1 VRTPGSRAAASA
13 AIRDTESM
21 VRRLRVLGYL
31 IAGLPLGAVD
41 AAVLLAGWVVVTVLA
56 ITPLVVP
63 ALLAFRAAT
72 GGLAWVE
79 AQLANKLLGA
89 DVEPP
94 LRSPGRGFWG
104 SAAGV
109 GADSAFYRQQVFL
122 LQAYVLRG
130 AVAVAELS
138 LLAAGAGSTA
148 IPLYYRWGSTDVLSR
163 HVDTLG
169 RALLFVPVGLAALAL
184 GIYLLGPIGKLFRK
198 LADLLLRPV
207 PPPTTV
213 SETRRRRRRTLAAH
227 ALFSAAIGAV
237 VVLVWG
243 TTGAGTFW
251 PGYVLLSLALLLGFH
266 ACVVAVLEHHDEIR
280 RRRLTPAVAIE
291 AGFAVLLSLFLVGV
305 WAVSGGDYFWPAWA
319 ILAFVGVVG
328 GHAALTWRDGG
339 SRRIAQLESTRA
351 AAVDAQDTE
360 LRRIERDLHDGAQ
373 ARLVALGMSLG
384 MAEQKLSSDPAAAQ
398 ALLAEARVGAQEALA
413 ELRDL
418 ARGIHPPVLSDRGLE
433 AAISTLADRSPLH
446 VDLSVDLPAR
456 PAPAVETAA
465 YFVAA
470 EALANAGK
478 HAGAETV
485 AIDAHRDGDTLALA
499 ITDDGQGGADP
510 NGAGLRGLR
519 QRVEALDGTLT
530 VTSPDGGPTTV
541 RAVIPCGW

>member
-1 VRTPGSRAAASA
+1 
-13 AIRDTESM
+13 M
-21 VRRLRVLGYL
+21 VRRLRVLLYL
-31 IAGLPLGAVD
+31 LAGLPLGAVD
-41 AAVLLAGWVVVTVLA
+41 GAVLLAGWIVVPLVS

-72 GGLAWVE
+72 GGLAWLE
-79 AQLANKLLGA
+79 ARLANALLAA
-89 DVEPP
+89 DADPP

-109 GADSAFYRQQVFL
+109 GADAAFWRQQVFL
-122 LQAYVLRG
+122 LQAFVLRG
-130 AVAVAELS
+130 AVAIAELT
-138 LLAAGAGSTA
+138 LLAAAAGTA
-148 IPLYYRWGSTDVLSR
+148 AVPLYYRWSSPDIGST
-163 HVDTLG
+163 HVDTFG
-169 RALLFVPVGLAALAL
+169 RALLFLPVGLAALAL
-184 GIYLLGPIGKLFRK
+184 GIYLIGPIGALFRK
-198 LADLLLRPV
+198 LASALLGPTIPV
-207 PPPTTV
+207 PPE
-213 SETRRRRRRTLAAH
+213 SAARQRRHRTLAAH
-227 ALFSAAIGAV
+227 ALLSIAIGGV

-251 PGYVLLSLALLLGFH
+251 PEWVLLSLALLLGFH
-266 ACVVAVLEHHDEIR
+266 ACVVVVLEHQEEIR
-280 RRRLTPAVAIE
+280 SKRLTPAVAIE
-291 AGFAVLLSLFLVGV
+291 AGGAALLCLFLIGV
-305 WAVSGGDYFWPAWA
+305 WAAAGGGYFWPAWA
-319 ILAFVGVVG
+319 ILALVALVG
-328 GHAALTWRDGG
+328 GHAAFTWRDGG
-339 SRRIAQLESTRA
+339 AQRIAQLESTRA
-351 AAVDAQDTE
+351 GAVNVQDTE

-384 MAEQKLSSDPAAAQ
+384 MAEQKLASDPAAAR

-418 ARGIHPPVLSDRGLE
+418 ARGIHPPVLADRGLE
-433 AAISTLADRSPLH
+433 AAISTLADRSPLQ
-446 VDLSVDLPAR
+446 VDLSVELPGR

-485 AIDAHRDGDTLALA
+485 AISGRRQGDALAIA

-510 NGAGLRGLR
+510 GGAGLTGLR

-530 VTSPDGGPTTV
+530 VTSPSGGPTTV